1 MRTVTRTRPFLSTF
15 ARHIVTPRSG
25 DTVVVPRQA
34 SDGQRHVELPM
45 DFKARSGHAKRNR
58 LFWTKPFVS
67 FKLDNRPKAK
77 RRENYFVTPVRRIR
91 TRGYCRQSSG
101 PHASTNGFTTRF

>member
-34 SDGQRHVELPM
+34 SDQLLMGRDTLSSQWILRQDRDTQNGIACFGQNHSSVSNWIIGRRRN
-45 DFKARSGHAKRNR
+45 AAKII
-58 LFWTKPFVS
+58 L
-67 FKLDNRPKAK
+67 
-77 RRENYFVTPVRRIR
+77 
-91 TRGYCRQSSG
+91 
-101 PHASTNGFTTRF
+101 